1 MAAYIKSFRG
11 RDRDGEADSDDE
23 SDGGGPLVDPGEED
37 SQDEAPHMMEL

>member
-23 SDGGGPLVDPGEED
+23 SGEEEPPEDPGGED
-37 SQDEAPHMMEL
+37 SQDEVPHMMEL